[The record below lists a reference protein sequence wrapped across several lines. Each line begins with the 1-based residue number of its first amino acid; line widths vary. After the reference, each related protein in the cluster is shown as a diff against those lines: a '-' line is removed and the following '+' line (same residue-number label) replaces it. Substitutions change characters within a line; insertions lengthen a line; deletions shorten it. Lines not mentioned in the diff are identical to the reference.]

1 MQKIPL
7 YRYNRQDGGVTV
19 SPVKPICEY
28 EELFRL
34 VADDGMVLT
43 DGTNVTPC
51 IDTTE
56 PDTWQEVEYTEAV
69 NEIEEVIMCY

>member
-1 MQKIPL
+1 MQKIVL

-19 SPVKPICEY
+19 SPVKPSHECEG
-28 EELFRL
+28 LFRL
-34 VADDGMVLT
+34 VADDGMALT
-43 DGTNVTPC
+43 DGINVTPC

-69 NEIEEVIMCY
+69 KALFC